1 MKPFKVLSKTA
12 ILAFLILAMAIES
25 CKKDDPEPTPVDT
38 NPIVGS
44 WQFVSV
50 APETAG
56 TSIPNLALIPTL
68 APCITSLVFK
78 FESNNKVTASGCE
91 SAIAILTASGYLT
104 VGTDTKWKVENG
116 KLKLTNGTTVQE
128 FPITQQATQ
137 MTITVN
143 TNTDKTLPVLNAV
156 IVFKKI

>member
-12 ILAFLILAMAIES
+12 ILAFLILAVAIVS

-56 TSIPNLALIPTL
+56 TTIQILALIPTL
-68 APCITSLVFK
+68 APCIGSLVFK
-78 FESNNKVTASGCE
+78 FESNNKVTATNCDAAV
-91 SAIAILTASGYLT
+91 SAMAAAGFT
-104 VGTDTKWKVENG
+104 VGATTTWKVEG
-116 KLKLTNGTTVQE
+116 TKLKLTNGATVKE
-128 FPITQQATQ
+128 FPITQQPTQ

-143 TNTDKTLPVLNAV
+143 TNTDTTTPAVNAV
-156 IVFKKI
+156 IVLKKI